1 MCVSCLY
8 LCTFVP
14 ETFLGK
20 SISSVIWL
28 SRSIDWLTHKP
39 LHPFFRHTHF
49 YACRNRTTNENDS
62 LIVLLCVYVNKWV
75 FTLRILLTSVSRK
88 KWTRNRLIFDSMYQL
103 SGSLE
108 IVAADWFTSIFIW
121 PKCNVRNW
129 CMPLVGFFCS
139 HRKKSVKSVSRKS
152 FQAIFPKWWT
162 WRNFDYTHRLINRL
176 VNKLLIQIMSINTTH
191 TQTRWCSIIY
201 LEMWS

>member
-88 KWTRNRLIFDSMYQL
+88 KWTRNRLIFDSMYQVHL
-103 SGSLE
+103 KLWQQIDSHQSSFGRNATFGIGVCRWFVSFAVIGRNQLKVFLANRFKPFSRNDGLE
-108 IVAADWFTSIFIW
+108 EISITPTVWSID
-121 PKCNVRNW
+121 
-129 CMPLVGFFCS
+129 L
-139 HRKKSVKSVSRKS
+139 
-152 FQAIFPKWWT
+152 
-162 WRNFDYTHRLINRL
+162 
-176 VNKLLIQIMSINTTH
+176 SIN
-191 TQTRWCSIIY
+191 CSFK
-201 LEMWS
+201 SCR